1 MYNEWFSNEFL
12 TQLNQ
17 GVDPTK
23 VKITSK
29 LSDLKPLNASCIVD
43 LDEHLKKETRMIIK
57 GFDSAGI
64 TEPVD
69 NVQAVYEEIE
79 NPSRSP

>member
-1 MYNEWFSNEFL
+1 M
-12 TQLNQ
+12 
-17 GVDPTK
+17 
-23 VKITSK
+23 
-29 LSDLKPLNASCIVD
+29 SDLKPLNASCIVD
-43 LDEHLKKETRMIIK
+43 LDEHLKKEIWMIIK

-79 NPSRSP
+79 NPSWSP